1 MTEIYF
7 GLIGCSGIAKK
18 HAESLRRIEGVALSA
33 VCDLNAA
40 RAEQLGQA
48 YGVNHYANYRRMV
61 ESEKI
66 DVVVVLTPSG
76 DHAERVLDLVGP
88 QVGGGRVA
96 GHAALVGEQAGHRHA
111 RVQRRAVG

>member
-48 YGVNHYANYRRMV
+48 YGVNHYANYRRML

-66 DVVVVLTPSG
+66 DVVIVNGTLATPTSLTAP
-76 DHAERVLDLVGP
+76 
-88 QVGGGRVA
+88 GGMVTVA
-96 GHAALVGEQAGHRHA
+96 GTVALVLLLDS
-111 RVQRRAVG
+111 